1 MEYSNWKEATDQEN
15 VILDQWNRLTKQEN
29 MISERWKK
37 LMEQEQKKKMPV
49 VNIAL
54 VAVNVIV
61 WCIMELLGDTLDGA
75 FIAQYGGM
83 HPKLLAGGEWYRLFT
98 AMFVHFGA
106 EHLANNMILLAAAG
120 GKLETEIGH
129 VRYFL
134 IYIGSGLAGNLLSY
148 EVMMRTGDFA
158 VCAGASG
165 AVFGMIGAL
174 VWASIRNKGKF
185 QGLTTRGLLFMIA
198 LCLYY
203 GITTAGVDNWAH
215 MGGAA
220 CGFLLCLFLCKITE
234 CLKMKKKIYILCKKK

>member
-1 MEYSNWKEATDQEN
+1 MGYSNWNELTDQEN
-15 VILDQWNRLTKQEN
+15 RILDQWDRLTKQEN
-29 MISERWKK
+29 RISERWKK
-37 LMEQEQKKKMPV
+37 LTEQEQKKKMPV

-54 VAVNVIV
+54 VVINVAV

-75 FIAQYGGM
+75 FIAEYGGM
-83 HPKLLAGGEWYRLFT
+83 HPQLLLNGEWYRLFT

-120 GKLETEIGH
+120 GRLEMEVGH
-129 VRYFL
+129 VRYLFIDL
-134 IYIGSGLAGNLLSY
+134 GSGSAGNLLSY
-148 EVMMRTGDFA
+148 SVMMRTGEYA

-174 VWASIRNKGKF
+174 VWVSVRNKGKF
-185 QGLTTRGLLFMIA
+185 EGLTTRGLLFMIA

-215 MGGAA
+215 IGGAV

-234 CLKMKKKIYILCKKK
+234 CLKLLKKVYILCTKK